1 MDPGFQTA
9 HLAVFPA
16 SPGQAGYGK
25 AQAKQYYEDVR
36 NRAARVPG
44 VETVSWASNMPLW
57 SGSANG
63 IQIEGRQ
70 GRDRADQIRAV
81 LNTVDRNYF
90 ETAGVVLVGGRA
102 FSDIDQEASLPV
114 AVVNQKMAQDYW
126 PAGALGHR
134 LQVPGEK
141 KMRVVVGIARTANYT
156 SWGESPQPCIYLPL
170 AQADPEAMVL
180 YVRTKA
186 DPREILAPVEREMR
200 AAAPQILLFGI
211 RTGGEIIDGGLFQAR
226 MGVGL
231 LATFGLLAL
240 GLASIGL
247 YGVMAYS
254 VNQRRREIGLRM
266 ALGATPGSVLGMVI
280 REGMSLVLAG
290 VLIGFAAAALV
301 GRLLSR
307 MLFGVSASDP
317 LSLGGAALVLS
328 AIALFACYLP
338 ARGATRVDP
347 LEALREA

>member
-1 MDPGFQTA
+1 
-9 HLAVFPA
+9 
-16 SPGQAGYGK
+16 
-25 AQAKQYYEDVR
+25 
-36 NRAARVPG
+36 
-44 VETVSWASNMPLW
+44 MPLW

-211 RTGGEIIDGGLFQAR
+211 RTGAEVIDGGLFQAR

-280 REGMSLVLAG
+280 REGMSLVLTG

-307 MLFGVSASDP
+307 MLFGVTASDP
-317 LSLGGAALVLS
+317 LSIGGAALVLS
-328 AIALFACYLP
+328 AIALLACYLP